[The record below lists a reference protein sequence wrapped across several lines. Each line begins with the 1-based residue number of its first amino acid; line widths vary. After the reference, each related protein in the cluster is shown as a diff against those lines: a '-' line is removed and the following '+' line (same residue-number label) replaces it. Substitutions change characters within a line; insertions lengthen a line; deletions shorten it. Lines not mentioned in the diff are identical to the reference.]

1 MLAGQFGLHGGFA
14 FGDAVRAGLRGAHW
28 LAFALGV
35 FCVVWP
41 ALAENATRRAGPRL
55 TAVAALWPVPAFLLS
70 FALIAS
76 RGAVPFL
83 YFQF

>member
-1 MLAGQFGLHGGFA
+1 MVPLLQSWTDRQSGP
-14 FGDAVRAGLRGAHW
+14 
-28 LAFALGV
+28 
-35 FCVVWP
+35 CVVFVATVWP
-41 ALAENATRRAGPRL
+41 IIG
-55 TAVAALWPVPAFLLS
+55 FLFS